1 MLPRTR
7 IIAPRSARAA
17 RQGGTHVIGPRLQRT
32 LCAKLPRMVQR
43 NRPAVDMEASW
54 PAPPAISLLL
64 KPIPTAA
71 ALGLNARA
79 GDGAGDGAGDVLHE
93 ARVSWAI
100 ARRSRIRVDPQLL
113 AQPPQASDT
122 SLASPWRTVF
132 VPRSALR
139 WLSDTDHTHERSHG
153 NLWRIGANR
162 PALNSNPMDIDGL
175 AMQYELQSRRPGQG
189 PFEGVVRGP
198 YGERYS
204 KYLFVIDH
212 LGMHIV
218 REMTPC
224 DLSSRGIA
232 LHSLMREQAVVGGE
246 IFFDMQDAGTAYVNF
261 GSARFPVSSN
271 YQAEKVAELVLAIGY
286 STVLAMI
293 PEREFR
299 QGEYG
304 LGDRYGKDVE
314 NVRFRVAEHD

>member
-1 MLPRTR
+1 MLPLTRTR
-7 IIAPRSARAA
+7 TRARAPDSRPA
-17 RQGGTHVIGPRLQRT
+17 RHGVTHAVGPRLQRT

-43 NRPAVDMEASW
+43 HRPGIEAAW
-54 PAPPAISLLL
+54 PAPPTPCVLL
-64 KPIPTAA
+64 KPVPSGLDLTEGGPT
-71 ALGLNARA
+71 
-79 GDGAGDGAGDVLHE
+79 DMLHE
-93 ARVSWAI
+93 ARVSWAV
-100 ARRSRIRVDPQLL
+100 ARRSRIQVDPQLL
-113 AQPPQASDT
+113 AQPPRASDS
-122 SLASPWRTVF
+122 SLANPWRTVF
-132 VPRSALR
+132 IPRSALR
-139 WLSDTDHTHERSHG
+139 WLAYTDHTHERSHG

-162 PALNSNPMDIDGL
+162 LALNSNPVDVDES
-175 AMQYELQSRRPGQG
+175 AMQSDMQSRRPGQG
-189 PFEGVVRGP
+189 PFKGVVRGP

-246 IFFDMQDAGTAYVNF
+246 IFFDMHDAGTVYVNF

-271 YQAEKVAELVLAIGY
+271 YQAERVAEFVLALGY

-304 LGDRYGKDVE
+304 LCDRYGKGVE
-314 NVRFRVAEHD
+314 NIRFRVAEED

>member
-1 MLPRTR
+1 MLPLTR
-7 IIAPRSARAA
+7 IIRSRPARH
-17 RQGGTHVIGPRLQRT
+17 GLTPVIGPRLQRT
-32 LCAKLPRMVQR
+32 LCAKQPRMVQR
-43 NRPAVDMEASW
+43 HRPSAELSW
-54 PAPPAISLLL
+54 PAPPTPSVLL
-64 KPIPTAA
+64 KPVPDSF
-71 ALGLNARA
+71 N
-79 GDGAGDGAGDVLHE
+79 DGPKDALHE
-93 ARVSWAI
+93 ARVSWAV
-100 ARRSRIRVDPQLL
+100 ARRSRIQVDPQLL
-113 AQPPQASDT
+113 AQPPRASDS

-139 WLSDTDHTHERSHG
+139 WLAETDHTHERSHG
-153 NLWRIGANR
+153 ALWRIGANR
-162 PALNSNPMDIDGL
+162 PALNSNPVDIDGL
-175 AMQYELQSRRPGQG
+175 AMQYELQSRRPGRG

-246 IFFDMQDAGTAYVNF
+246 IFFDMHDAGTVYINF

-271 YQAEKVAELVLAIGY
+271 YQAEKVAEFVLALGY

-304 LGDRYGKDVE
+304 LGDRYGKCVD
-314 NVRFRVAEHD
+314 NVRFRVADEG

>member
-1 MLPRTR
+1 MLPMTR
-7 IIAPRSARAA
+7 IFASSPA
-17 RQGGTHVIGPRLQRT
+17 RQGITNAAGLRRQRT
-32 LCAKLPRMVQR
+32 LSSTLPRMVQR
-43 NRPAVDMEASW
+43 RRPALETSW
-54 PAPPAISLLL
+54 PALPASGLASPPASTG
-64 KPIPTAA
+64 PGNAPTD
-71 ALGLNARA
+71 L
-79 GDGAGDGAGDVLHE
+79 LHE
-93 ARVSWAI
+93 ARVIWAR
-100 ARRSRIRVDPQLL
+100 ARRSRICVDPHLL
-113 AQPPQASDT
+113 AQPPTESDST
-122 SLASPWRTVF
+122 LATAWRTVV

-139 WLSDTDHTHERSHG
+139 WLAETDHTHERSHG
-153 NLWRIGANR
+153 SLWRIGANR
-162 PALNSNPMDIDGL
+162 PALNSNPVDVDGS

-204 KYLFVIDH
+204 KYLYVIDH

-246 IFFDMQDAGTAYVNF
+246 LFFDLHDAGTAYINF

-271 YQAEKVAELVLAIGY
+271 YQAEKVAEFVLAIGY
-286 STVLAMI
+286 SMVLAMI

-304 LGDRYGKDVE
+304 LGDRYGQGVQ
-314 NVRFRVAEHD
+314 NIRFRVAEDG

>member
-1 MLPRTR
+1 MLPLTRTITSR
-7 IIAPRSARAA
+7 PARH
-17 RQGGTHVIGPRLQRT
+17 GLTHAVGPRLQRT
-32 LCAKLPRMVQR
+32 LCAKQPRMVQR
-43 NRPAVDMEASW
+43 RRPSVEAVW
-54 PAPPAISLLL
+54 PAPPTSCVLL
-64 KPIPTAA
+64 KPVPV
-71 ALGLNARA
+71 ALDGGP
-79 GDGAGDGAGDVLHE
+79 GDALHE
-93 ARVSWAI
+93 ARVSWAV
-100 ARRSRIRVDPQLL
+100 ARRSRIQVDPQLL
-113 AQPPQASDT
+113 AQPPRASDT
-122 SLASPWRTVF
+122 SLANPWRTVF
-132 VPRSALR
+132 APRSALR
-139 WLSDTDHTHERSHG
+139 WLAETDHTHERSHG
-153 NLWRIGANR
+153 ALWRIGANR
-162 PALNSNPMDIDGL
+162 PALNSNPVDVDGL

-246 IFFDMQDAGTAYVNF
+246 IFFDMQDAGTVYINF

-271 YQAEKVAELVLAIGY
+271 YQAERVAEFVLALGY
-286 STVLAMI
+286 PTVIAMI
-293 PEREFR
+293 PERDFR

-304 LGDRYGKDVE
+304 LCDRYGKDVQ
-314 NVRFRVAEHD
+314 NIRFRVAEED

>member
-1 MLPRTR
+1 MLPLTRT
-7 IIAPRSARAA
+7 ISARPA
-17 RQGGTHVIGPRLQRT
+17 RHGLTHAVGPRLQRT
-32 LCAKLPRMVQR
+32 VCAKQPRMVQR
-43 NRPAVDMEASW
+43 RRPSVEASW
-54 PAPPAISLLL
+54 PAPPAPCVLL
-64 KPIPTAA
+64 KPVPFSFD
-71 ALGLNARA
+71 
-79 GDGAGDGAGDVLHE
+79 DGPKDALHE
-93 ARVSWAI
+93 ARVSWAV
-100 ARRSRIRVDPQLL
+100 ARRSRIQVDPQLL
-113 AQPPQASDT
+113 AQPPRASDT

-139 WLSDTDHTHERSHG
+139 WLAETDHTHERSHG
-153 NLWRIGANR
+153 ALWRIGANR
-162 PALNSNPMDIDGL
+162 PALNSNPVDVDGL
-175 AMQYELQSRRPGQG
+175 AMQYELQSRRPGRG

-246 IFFDMQDAGTAYVNF
+246 IFFDMLDAGTVYVNF
-261 GSARFPVSSN
+261 GSARFPVNSN
-271 YQAEKVAELVLAIGY
+271 YQAERVAEFVLALGY
-286 STVLAMI
+286 STVIAMI
-293 PEREFR
+293 PERDFR

-304 LGDRYGKDVE
+304 MCDRYGKDVQ
-314 NVRFRVAEHD
+314 NIRFRVAEED

>member
-1 MLPRTR
+1 MPTPVKLLSPVHTEPRR
-7 IIAPRSARAA
+7 
-17 RQGGTHVIGPRLQRT
+17 GPDYGPQ
-32 LCAKLPRMVQR
+32 
-43 NRPAVDMEASW
+43 
-54 PAPPAISLLL
+54 
-64 KPIPTAA
+64 
-71 ALGLNARA
+71 
-79 GDGAGDGAGDVLHE
+79 DGMADLLHE
-93 ARVSWAI
+93 ARVSWAV
-100 ARRSRIRVDPQLL
+100 ARRSRIQVDPQLL
-113 AQPPQASDT
+113 AQPPRDSDS

-139 WLSDTDHTHERSHG
+139 WLADTDHTHERSHG
-153 NLWRIGANR
+153 NLWRIGASR
-162 PALNSNPMDIDGL
+162 PALNSNPLDVDGM

-189 PFEGVVRGP
+189 AFEGVVRGP

-204 KYLFVIDH
+204 KYLYVIDH

-218 REMTPC
+218 REMTSC

-246 IFFDMQDAGTAYVNF
+246 IFFDMHDPGTAYVNF

-271 YQAEKVAELVLAIGY
+271 YQAEKVAEFVLAIGY
-286 STVLAMI
+286 STVIAMI

-304 LGDRYGKDVE
+304 LCDRYGRAVE
-314 NVRFRVAEHD
+314 NVRFRVAEDD

>member
-1 MLPRTR
+1 MLPLTR
-7 IIAPRSARAA
+7 IIRSRPARH
-17 RQGGTHVIGPRLQRT
+17 GLPPVIGPRLQRT
-32 LCAKLPRMVQR
+32 LCAKQPRMVQR
-43 NRPAVDMEASW
+43 HRPSAELSW
-54 PAPPAISLLL
+54 PAPPTPSVLL
-64 KPIPTAA
+64 KPVPDSF
-71 ALGLNARA
+71 N
-79 GDGAGDGAGDVLHE
+79 DGPKDALHE
-93 ARVSWAI
+93 ARVSWAV
-100 ARRSRIRVDPQLL
+100 ARRSRIQVDPQLL
-113 AQPPQASDT
+113 AQPPRASDS

-139 WLSDTDHTHERSHG
+139 WLAETDHTHERSHG
-153 NLWRIGANR
+153 ALWRIGANR
-162 PALNSNPMDIDGL
+162 PALNSNPVDVDGL

-189 PFEGVVRGP
+189 PFEGVMRGP

-246 IFFDMQDAGTAYVNF
+246 IFFDMQDAGTVYVNF

-271 YQAEKVAELVLAIGY
+271 YQAERVAEFVLALGY
-286 STVLAMI
+286 STVIAMI
-293 PEREFR
+293 PERDFR

-304 LGDRYGKDVE
+304 LCDRYGKEVQ
-314 NVRFRVAEHD
+314 NIRFRVAEED